1 MHEDV
6 LDRTLWER
14 KIANPAGKLF
24 YGVCWLYDVFPPS
37 RLSLRFTIGKN
48 LEAHTIVMSPHG
60 FVLGSKIYLTL
71 YELLK
76 DFEQNPRSVPSFN
89 WKSEKEVRR
98 FKFVTQKKPWGT
110 DPLSLSYDMWR

>member
-1 MHEDV
+1 MTSLSLGMRISWTTHCA
-6 LDRTLWER
+6 ER
-14 KIANPAGKLF
+14 KIANPKGTF
-24 YGVCWLYDVFPPS
+24 YNVCWLYDVFPPS
-37 RLSLRFTIGKN
+37 RLSLRFVIGKY

-76 DFEQNPRSVPSFN
+76 DFEQNPRSVLSFN

-98 FKFVTQKKPWGT
+98 FKCVTQKNVGA
-110 DPLSLSYDMWR
+110 